1 MNKVK
6 WAEGTKGLTVYVDEG
21 EGWVLY
27 TQSKLGAIPNSGPG
41 ENPAFSTFQAAIKA
55 GYQVIDI
62 NGNPI

>member
-6 WAEGTKGLTVYVDEG
+6 WAGGTKGLTVFVDEG
-21 EGWVLY
+21 EGWILWS
-27 TQSKLGAIPNSGPG
+27 QSKLKATPNAGAG
-41 ENPAFSTFQAAIKA
+41 ENPAFSTFQAALKA